1 MIVFSE
7 KNTVKAG
14 LFAIFIFVGVFGMWV
29 AFAPLKSAAVA
40 VGKVSVVNDKKVVQH
55 LEGGVIGK
63 IYVKDGDIVKA
74 GDVLV
79 EIDNARL
86 RAEMEIARSE
96 FLQNGTAE
104 ARLIAQ
110 RDGLNEIKFSDELKT
125 VDGFKEAAQGQISIF
140 NEQKRLLNDEKSIL
154 NQRISQLQ
162 KQIEGLNAIISAK
175 KTRSESLE
183 SEISEWQ
190 RLYKEQLTDKIKLR
204 DVTREKTSVDADIA
218 SSKAEIARLNVQI
231 TETKSQIILRD
242 SEFSQD
248 VVSKL
253 EEVKKKITDIRSRYI
268 ALNDQLDRT
277 KIKAPVD
284 GTVVSLVAHTIGGI
298 IKPGEVIMSI
308 VPDTNQ
314 YIVEAKMKTTDID
327 KVTLGLIADVRFSA
341 FELQQIRVIQ
351 GEVKYI
357 SADSLK
363 DEHGNQYYEI
373 KVKVTNDG
381 MEELNKHGF
390 VLVPGMPA
398 EVMVRTGERTVLSY
412 LLNPFINMFQRSF
425 NED

>member
-125 VDGFKEAAQGQISIF
+125 VDGFEEAAQGQISIF